1 MRTLII
7 DDNKMARHVLKNL
20 VAQVEYLQ
28 LAGECASGV
37 EAVNF
42 LNKEKVDLM
51 LLDVEMPE
59 MTGIELIKQLND
71 CPLVILTTSK
81 RDYAVEAFE
90 QKVVDYLVKPILLP
104 RFVKSI
110 ERAKEIF
117 ESSVPEAKSEEYI
130 FVRNEGAWT
139 KIVFDEIL
147 FVQALGDYATI
158 HTISGK
164 YTIHITMKSLEEKLP
179 AKKFQR
185 VHRSYI
191 VAIPKIST
199 VTDSAVHIDNK
210 PIPLADSYKTQL
222 TDKLNFL

>member
-117 ESSVPEAKSEEYI
+117 ESSTPEAQNEEYI

>member
-1 MRTLII
+1 
-7 DDNKMARHVLKNL
+7 MARHVLKNL
-20 VAQVEYLQ
+20 VAQVDFLQ
-28 LAGECASGV
+28 FAGECASGI

-42 LNKEKVDLM
+42 LNKEKVDLL

-59 MTGIELIKQLND
+59 MTGIELIKQINN

-104 RFVKSI
+104 RFIKSI

-117 ESSVPEAKSEEYI
+117 ESSALEPASEEFI

-139 KIVFDEIL
+139 KIIFDEIL
-147 FVQALGDYATI
+147 FIQALGDYATI
-158 HTISGK
+158 NTCTGK

-179 AKKFQR
+179 QKKFQR
-185 VHRSYI
+185 IHRSYI
-191 VAIPKIST
+191 VSIPKIDS
-199 VTDSAVHIDNK
+199 VTDGMVYIDSK
-210 PIPLADSYKTQL
+210 PIPVAESYKTL
-222 TDKLNFL
+222 LSDKLTFL